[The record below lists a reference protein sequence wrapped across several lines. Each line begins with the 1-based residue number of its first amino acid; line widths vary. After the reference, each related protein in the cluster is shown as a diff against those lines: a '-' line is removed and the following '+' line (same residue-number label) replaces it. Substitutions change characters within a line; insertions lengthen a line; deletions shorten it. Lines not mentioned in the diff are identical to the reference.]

1 MSAKPIDLRELYG
14 TIHDMDALAQ
24 EGLAEIIAIAKLA
37 LAAMESPTNHPDM
50 HTLARIFSG
59 IWMKSEH
66 LAGCIASE
74 ALGAG
79 CASEDEAAQRRTTA
93 FIASQNAGTK

>member
-1 MSAKPIDLRELYG
+1 MIAKPTDLRELYG

-50 HTLARIFSG
+50 STIARIFST
-59 IWMKSEH
+59 IWLKAEH
-66 LAGCIASE
+66 LQSCIAGE
-74 ALGAG
+74 ANGVG
-79 CASEDEAAQRRTTA
+79 CASEDEAATRRTKA
-93 FIASQNAGTK
+93 FIESQKAV

>member
-1 MSAKPIDLRELYG
+1 MIAKPTDLRDLYG

>member
-1 MSAKPIDLRELYG
+1 MIAKPTDLRDLYG

-50 HTLARIFSG
+50 STFARIFSA
-59 IWMKSEH
+59 IWLKSEH
-66 LAGCIASE
+66 LQGCIAGE
-74 ALGAG
+74 ASGVG
-79 CASEDEAAQRRTTA
+79 CASEDEAALRRTKA
-93 FIASQNAGTK
+93 FIASQKAV

>member
-1 MSAKPIDLRELYG
+1 MNAKPTDLLDLYG

>member
-1 MSAKPIDLRELYG
+1 MIAKPTDLRDLYG

-50 HTLARIFSG
+50 STIARIFSG

-74 ALGAG
+74 AHGVG
-79 CASEDEAAQRRTTA
+79 CKSEDEAALRRTKA
-93 FIASQNAGTK
+93 FIASQKAV

>member
-1 MSAKPIDLRELYG
+1 MIAKPTDLRDLYG

-50 HTLARIFSG
+50 STLARIFSA
-59 IWMKSEH
+59 IWLKSEH
-66 LAGCIASE
+66 LQGCIAGE
-74 ALGAG
+74 ASGAG
-79 CASEDEAAQRRTTA
+79 CASEDEAALRRTKA
-93 FIASQNAGTK
+93 FIASQKAV